1 MKTPR
6 DIFEELVLN
15 PILSHRPKSI
25 PEEDYLEEIF
35 CLKTRPIGRYHCFAD
50 IDIKGNKIDG
60 NKTMPEETYRLKHQE
75 HIIAR
80 TDDTRPETVDLE
92 SERHGV
98 IRIDADQWERVKTRC
113 WKGTGHDH
121 V

>member
-1 MKTPR
+1 MRTPR
-6 DIFEELVLN
+6 EIFEEIFLN
-15 PILSHRPKSI
+15 PVLSHRPRSI

-50 IDIKGNKIDG
+50 IEIKGNKIDG
-60 NKTMPEETYRLKHQE
+60 NKTLPEQTYKLKHQE

-80 TDDTRPETVDLE
+80 PETVDVE

-98 IRIDADQWERVKTRC
+98 IRIDAAQWERVKDRC
-113 WKGTGHDH
+113 WKGTRHEA